1 MPVRQLSEA
10 VVNRIAAGE
19 VVERPAS
26 VVKELV
32 ENALDAGATRIDVMT
47 DGGGR
52 RLIRVTDDG
61 EGMTAADLALAVER
75 HATSKLADDDLVSIR
90 TLGFRGEA
98 LPSIGSVARLSITTR
113 YAGEP
118 HAWAI
123 EVDAGAKSGI
133 KPAAL
138 SNGTRVEVRDLFYAT
153 PARLKFLK
161 LDRTEAEAVR
171 EVVRRLAM
179 SRPDVAFTLAGEE
192 RVPVSFA
199 AALPGATGR
208 LTRLGDILGA
218 DFRANA
224 VEVAAER
231 EGVAIEGFA
240 ALPTLTRANALG
252 QYLFVNGR
260 PVRDKLLLG
269 AVRGAYSD
277 YLPRDR
283 HPLLALFVT
292 LDAKEVDVNVH
303 PAKAEVRFRNG
314 GLVRALIVSSL
325 KAALAREGTRAASTG
340 GSATIAAFRPATLA
354 QRGWDWRRSP
364 SRPSDPRG
372 PYVAT
377 RGGFAEVAQAAFDV
391 GTPAADLRVEEA
403 EPAVEQIEQPLGAAR
418 AQVHE
423 TYIVAQTRDGLV
435 IVDQHAA
442 HERIVYEKLKAA
454 IDQNGVARQILLI
467 PEIIELDETDVE
479 RLVARADELARF
491 GLVLEAFGP
500 GAVALRETPS
510 LLGEIDGAG
519 MVRDLAEHMSEW
531 DESLPLERRL
541 MQVASSM
548 ACHGSVRAGRR
559 LKPEEMNALLREME
573 VTPNSGQCNHG
584 RPTYVELK
592 LTDIERLFGRR

>member
-1 MPVRQLSEA
+1 MTVRQLSEA

-52 RLIRVTDDG
+52 RLICVTDDG

-75 HATSKLADDDLVSIR
+75 HATSKLSDDDLVSIR

-113 YAGEP
+113 HAGEP

-123 EVDAGAKSGI
+123 EVDGGAKSGI

-138 SNGTRVEVRDLFYAT
+138 GNGTRVEVRDLFYAT

-192 RVPVSFA
+192 RAPVSFA

-224 VEVAAER
+224 VEVSAER
-231 EGVAIEGFA
+231 EGVVIEGFA

-269 AVRGAYSD
+269 AVRGAYAD

-292 LDAKEVDVNVH
+292 LDAREVDVNVH
-303 PAKAEVRFRNG
+303 PAKAEVRFRNA

-325 KAALAREGTRAASTG
+325 KAALAREGMRAATTG
-340 GSATIAAFRPATLA
+340 GSATIAAFRSATSP

-372 PYVAT
+372 PYVAP

-391 GTPAADLRVEEA
+391 GGPAADLRVENA
-403 EPAVEQIEQPLGAAR
+403 EPAVEQIAQPLGAAR

-423 TYIVAQTRDGLV
+423 TFIVSQTRDSLV

-454 IDQNGVARQILLI
+454 IDQNGVSRQILLI
-467 PEIIELDETDVE
+467 PEIIELDEADVAH
-479 RLVARADELARF
+479 LVARADELARF